1 MPSSINKVILVGRL
15 GADPELRYTPGGN
28 AVCKM
33 SLATNLVYLD
43 KDKQRQERVNWHKV
57 VTWGRQGEV
66 CKQYLTKGQQVY
78 VEGRIENRSYT
89 DKTGVKRYVTDV
101 VSDAVVF
108 LSRRGEHGEGSDS
121 GSVPAFGQAT
131 IEETPPSESDE
142 MPF

>member
-28 AVCKM
+28 AVCNM
-33 SLATNLVYLD
+33 SLATNFVYID
-43 KDKQRQERVNWHKV
+43 KDDKKQERVNWHKV

-66 CKQYLTKGQQVY
+66 CKQYLSKGQQIY

-89 DKTGVKRYVTDV
+89 DKAGIKRFATDV

-108 LSRRGEHGEGSDS
+108 LSRRGERGGDGSDP
-121 GSVPAFGQAT
+121 GSPPALAPP
-131 IEETPPSESDE
+131 EEPQPSDGDE